1 MQQQR
6 PVPCRRREPLAFTLV
21 ELLVV
26 IGIIALLLGI
36 LLPALNR
43 ARHQAR
49 MVQCQS
55 NLHQICIGMAE
66 YEAEFR
72 GRRPPNSTSLYSF
85 WFDERYVGG
94 ILSKT
99 LGDKNG
105 VFACPEDEDARRSY
119 STNAWTSSFLGQEF
133 TYASPGAGV
142 LWPAAI
148 PRSSEVILL
157 VESWSER
164 DDPSYGYT
172 AVEVVGIAGAT
183 PGQRFGAGGGIAPLW
198 DAGRFGM
205 VSSQLAYARHR
216 RANGK
221 GHG

>member
-6 PVPCRRREPLAFTLV
+6 TVPCRRREPLAFTLV

-72 GRRPPNSTSLYSF
+72 GRRPPNSSGLYSY
-85 WFDERYVGG
+85 WFDERHVGG
-94 ILSKT
+94 ILSKN
-99 LGDKNG
+99 LADKNG

-119 STNAWTSSFLGQEF
+119 SMNAWLSSLLGREI
-133 TYASPGAGV
+133 TDTNPGTGV
-142 LWPAAI
+142 LWPATI
-148 PRSSEVILL
+148 RRSSEAILIT
-157 VESWSER
+157 EAW
-164 DDPSYGYT
+164 
-172 AVEVVGIAGAT
+172 
-183 PGQRFGAGGGIAPLW
+183 
-198 DAGRFGM
+198 
-205 VSSQLAYARHR
+205 
-216 RANGK
+216 
-221 GHG
+221 